1 VPLPAETPATL
12 TPSLTTVNAPS
23 PTSPRERLTADVVV
37 VGLGPAGSAA
47 AIELRRAGRSVVAI
61 DKAVFPRDKCCG
73 DGLTTLGLRELEHL
87 GLEREAIPDWFEV
100 GGAAIRSPSGHEVF
114 VPLPTTGSYAAVA
127 PRLQLDD
134 ALVRIARDLG
144 ADIRDGHAFERL
156 DRHGD
161 DADHVTVMADGLEI
175 DTRYVVAADGMWSPV
190 RKSIGAGQGGYLG
203 EWHGFRQYA
212 RNVTGPASQQLY
224 VWFEPDLVPGYA
236 WSFPLPGG
244 RVNVGFGV
252 LRDGD
257 RRIQDMKQLWAD
269 LLTRPHVVDALGE
282 GFEVEDRHTAW
293 PIPARVD
300 EATLA
305 AGRVLFTGDAAMATD
320 VMTGEGIGQALL
332 TGRLAAEAIIAA
344 GALQPDDAAAIYR
357 AEVAHHLFADH
368 RMSRALGSVLT
379 TSWGARGAIRVV
391 AASGEWGRRNFARW
405 MFEDEPRALVL
416 TPSRWHRHFLARP
429 GAYAS

>member
-1 VPLPAETPATL
+1 MTSPTPPTQRQR
-12 TPSLTTVNAPS
+12 LTT
-23 PTSPRERLTADVVV
+23 DVVV

-87 GLEREAIPDWFEV
+87 GLDRATIPNWFEV
-100 GGAAIRSPSGHEVF
+100 DGAAIRSPSGREVF
-114 VPLPTTGSYAAVA
+114 VPLPATGTYAAVA
-127 PRLQLDD
+127 PRLELDD

-144 ADIRDGHAFERL
+144 ADVRDGRGFERL
-156 DRHGD
+156 DQHD
-161 DADHVTVMADGLEI
+161 EHVTVFADGLEI
-175 DTRYVVAADGMWSPV
+175 LARYVVAADGMWSPV
-190 RKSIGAGQGGYLG
+190 RKSTGANEPGYLG

-212 RNVTGPASQQLY
+212 HNVTGPASRQLY

-244 RVNVGFGV
+244 RVNIGFGV
-252 LRDGD
+252 LRDGT
-257 RRIQDMKQLWAD
+257 RRVQDMKQLWVD
-269 LLTRPHVVDALGE
+269 LLHRAHIVDALGE
-282 GFEVEDRHTAW
+282 GFELEDRHTAW

-300 EATLA
+300 EATLT

-344 GALQPDDAAAIYR
+344 GALQPDNAADIYR
-357 AEVAHHLFADH
+357 AEVSHHLFADH
-368 RMSRALGSVLT
+368 RMSRALGSILS

-391 AASGEWGRRNFARW
+391 ASSGTWGRRNFARW
-405 MFEDEPRALVL
+405 MFEDEPRAVVL
-416 TPSRWHRHFLARP
+416 TPSRWHCRFLAQP
-429 GAYAS
+429 GAWAG